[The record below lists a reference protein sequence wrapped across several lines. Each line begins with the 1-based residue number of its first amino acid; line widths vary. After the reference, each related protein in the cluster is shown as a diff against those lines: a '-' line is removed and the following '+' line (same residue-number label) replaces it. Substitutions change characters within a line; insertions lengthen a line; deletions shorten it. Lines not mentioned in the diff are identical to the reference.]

1 LSAESGTRV
10 RPSTESNLV
19 EWLGCVALEMIEN
32 AAVKTPDGERSCPD
46 LVVAV
51 GQHGDII
58 LEVSERGVE

>member
-1 LSAESGTRV
+1 
-10 RPSTESNLV
+10 
-19 EWLGCVALEMIEN
+19 MIEN